1 MILYHGG
8 LIPVPEP
15 DLSLSRQQ
23 LDFGGGFYTTTSFA
37 QAAKWSK
44 IKSRRDGVPRG
55 YISSYELDES
65 IFKSKIMQIR
75 KFRGQSRAWLTFVM
89 HNRKDV
95 GFAHPYDIVQG
106 AVANDRVYA
115 CINAFE
121 GGFIDFDTVIRRLR
135 TYALADQISFHT
147 DRAVKQLRFLGEK
160 EVVSDEKDS

>member
-75 KFRGQSRAWLTFVM
+75 KFRGPSRAWLTFVM

-95 GFAHPYDIVQG
+95 GFAHPYDIVQALWLMTSLHASMRLRG
-106 AVANDRVYA
+106 FMGFYTVYA
-115 CINAFE
+115 VCGHMPGRSDLLSYCQGGETAAFSGRK
-121 GGFIDFDTVIRRLR
+121 GGSIR
-135 TYALADQISFHT
+135 
-147 DRAVKQLRFLGEK
+147 
-160 EVVSDEKDS
+160 